1 MEAAL
6 REVPVSPSLF
16 LAAELACRNLSISG
30 SDRRRGLPRHISN
43 ALASAFFSLLTGRGS
58 RAERLCVTLLMRR
71 TQYHTCSIP
80 IKSFE
85 ETQHCVFGIFQVEFL
100 PY

>member
-43 ALASAFFSLLTGRGS
+43 ALASAVFSLLTGRGS

-71 TQYHTCSIP
+71 TQVSYVLYSYQILRRDP
-80 IKSFE
+80 ALRFRNLSS
-85 ETQHCVFGIFQVEFL
+85 
-100 PY
+100 